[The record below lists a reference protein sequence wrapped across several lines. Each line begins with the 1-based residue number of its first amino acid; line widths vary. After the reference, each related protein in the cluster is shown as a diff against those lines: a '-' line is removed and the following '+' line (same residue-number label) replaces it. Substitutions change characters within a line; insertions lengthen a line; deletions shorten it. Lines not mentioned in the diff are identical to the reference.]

1 MSAERL
7 SPRALNRALLERQ
20 LLLRRAALPAL
31 QAIEQ
36 LVGMQA
42 QEPTA
47 PYFGL
52 WTRLDG
58 FAADEL
64 SGLVERREAVR
75 LSLMRCTLHLVSTR
89 DALRLRGPLQSM
101 HVRGFSTGSPF
112 ARRLGDADVGA
123 IVAEGRILLDAEP
136 RMPAALGRALRER
149 WPAVDAEA
157 LGYAVRYLAPVI
169 QLPPRGASH
178 VRPGGRAVLGTMATW
193 LGREPDGDDA
203 PDALLR
209 RYLAA
214 FGPASVADMGAWS
227 GLSGVRDVVERMR
240 PGLRTFVDDAGRELL
255 DVPGAPLPDPH
266 TPAPARFM
274 AAFDNV
280 LVAYADRRRVIR
292 EAHQPL
298 VTAAL
303 GRPFVLLDGLVAG
316 WWRLERSRSGLL
328 LEIETFDA
336 LAAGDRDALE
346 AEGAALLE
354 FAAAGEGPGREIA
367 FERLDSAAP
376 GLTASSHS

>member
-1 MSAERL
+1 VSAERL
-7 SPRALNRALLERQ
+7 SARALNRALLERQ

-31 QAIEQ
+31 EAIEQ

-52 WTRLDG
+52 WTRLEG
-58 FAADEL
+58 FEADEL
-64 SGLVERREAVR
+64 SGLVARREAVR
-75 LSLMRCTLHLVSTR
+75 TSLMRCTLHLVSTR
-89 DALRLRGPLQSM
+89 DALRLRGPLQPI
-101 HVRGFSTGSPF
+101 HVRGFMTGSPF
-112 ARRLGDADVGA
+112 ARRLGNADVGA
-123 IVAEGRILLDAEP
+123 IVAEGRVLLDAEP

-149 WPAVDAEA
+149 WPDLDADA

-214 FGPASVADMGAWS
+214 FGPASMADMGAWS

-240 PGLRTFVDDAGRELL
+240 PGLRTFADDAGRELF
-255 DVPGAPLPDPH
+255 DVPDAPLPDPG

-274 AAFDNV
+274 APFDNV
-280 LVAYADRRRVIR
+280 LVAYADRRRVIG
-292 EAHQPL
+292 EARQPL
-298 VTAAL
+298 VAAGL

-316 WWRLERSRSGLL
+316 WWRIERSGGGLVL
-328 LEIETFDA
+328 AVETFDA
-336 LAAGDRDALE
+336 LAAADRDALE
-346 AEGAALLE
+346 VEGAALLD

-376 GLTASSHS
+376 GLTASPHS